1 MMSKEKGVDMLNQAL
16 AVDHLTN
23 RVLLVEPGLGQRF
36 SIGNKL
42 SQLDGYMIEAIS
54 KLSIAPALVKV
65 SSPDLIVIS
74 VESLG
79 DVDLQPL
86 QEIKRESPLPVV
98 VFAQNHA
105 DGAAKAAVAAGV
117 TSYIVDDVSN
127 ERMPVIFDIAVER
140 FLQEQTLNTELE
152 TTKRK
157 LDDRKLIEK
166 AKGIV
171 MEQKSLSEE
180 MAYREI
186 RRAAMNQ
193 GRSMVEL
200 SQKIISL
207 TELIGE

>member
-1 MMSKEKGVDMLNQAL
+1 MSKEKGVDMLNQAL

-23 RVLLVEPGLGQRF
+23 RVLLVESDSGQSC
-36 SIGNKL
+36 SISRKL
-42 SQLDGYMIEAIS
+42 SQLDGYLIEEIP

-65 SSPDLIVIS
+65 SSPDLVVVS
-74 VESLG
+74 VESLN
-79 DVDLQPL
+79 DIDLEPL
-86 QEIKRESPLPVV
+86 QEIKRENPLPVV

-127 ERMPVIFDIAVER
+127 ERMPVIFDIAIER
-140 FLQEQTLNTELE
+140 FLQVQTLNTELE
-152 TTKRK
+152 TAKRK

-166 AKGIV
+166 AKGII
-171 MEQKSLSEE
+171 MQQKGLSEE
-180 MAYREI
+180 MAYREM